1 MRREGL
7 CELPALSN
15 EVSGAWSPPLAARS
29 RLANAGKKGL
39 RLSSTANGAWC
50 PGAGTGPGQPAGA
63 GGHAVRIFVGQLLNI
78 IKDEIEHI

>member
-39 RLSSTANGAWC
+39 RFSFTANRAWC
-50 PGAGTGPGQPAGA
+50 PGAGTGPGQP
-63 GGHAVRIFVGQLLNI
+63 AVRIFVGQLLNI
-78 IKDEIEHI
+78 IKDEI